1 METVKTYIGED
12 NTVTIRCAVCGR
24 KKTIEATEYK
34 TTSRQLPVKCKC
46 GHSFTVSFEWRKSYR
61 KQVTLVGEYI
71 KDKGSDR
78 EVGEM
83 VVEDIRWD
91 GIILENLGMG
101 GLAFQ
106 TNNRNSLKQGDIIQV
121 KFTLDDVPKSQVTR
135 NVVVKSAD
143 GHMVRAEFCDNQPGR
158 ALMFYLMA

>member
-46 GHSFTVSFEWRKSYR
+46 GHSFSVSFEWRKSYR
-61 KQVTLVGEYI
+61 KEVALGGEYI
-71 KDKGSDR
+71 KDKGTDQ
-78 EVGEM
+78 EVGTM
-83 VVEDIRWD
+83 LVEDIRW
-91 GIILENLGMG
+91 GGMVLENLCMG
-101 GLAFQ
+101 GLAFR
-106 TNNRNSLKQGDIIQV
+106 TDSKNSLKEGDIIQV

-135 NVVVKSAD
+135 NVVVKSVD
-143 GHMVRAEFCDNQPGR
+143 GRVVRAEFCDNQPGR